1 MSRKKGPQSGP
12 PSSRKSSSLEHLIV
26 SDERASWILERYPPT
41 ETGRPMILHSE
52 YHTRSR
58 TRTKKDS
65 AAADDGEIETAEANT
80 ESVAAD

>member
-12 PSSRKSSSLEHLIV
+12 PSSRKSSSLVHLVV
-26 SDERASWILERYPPT
+26 SEERAAWILERYPPT

-58 TRTKKDS
+58 TRSKRQS
-65 AAADDGEIETAEANT
+65 AAADDEQIEKPD
-80 ESVAAD
+80 SGMDLAAD